1 MIPSWEIEHLR
12 RPMVAGMKVPK
23 EVIMKNGNSAFFSW
37 TGVEG
42 QDKRIAGIKL
52 DAAYIDEEAGNSRLF
67 AEIATRLTDSLSQG
81 DGLGYYV
88 WAYTNTNWNDAYEE
102 FKQRQANGAPGH
114 RTFLLMP
121 GENPAISAAARRM
134 VAGTMNADEAAIR
147 MEGGTD
153 AGSLVQIYGKQWQD
167 ERHVMKTAY
176 EIQPED
182 NLWVGYDP
190 GVEHPMG
197 MLVGSINKQEPMAL
211 NFTQAWMYK
220 GETIEKDVDNLVEY
234 LRGRRITGFVY
245 DTNLK
250 NKDRGGGPSV
260 LTRMKELMAS
270 RGIVPLAG
278 FFQSKKNHAPG
289 IALVRHY
296 LDPSDRRDCPP
307 LMRLSKPTD
316 TNGMGILRAQI
327 IAYRGKEAT
336 KFTGPGGVVKKNDEL
351 CLVGDTMILMADGSE
366 RRLDEMA
373 VGDMVQTPIG
383 PRRVTSAGM
392 TGVKPVVELRWV
404 NSPRPLIATGNHP
417 ILTGRG
423 MSRLDAVRYDDILA
437 TCAHTPALTPS
448 NATANAGSHSA
459 RSNATTVIGRA
470 ISCIGTFGR
479 KRSDLSQK
487 ATKSIIRMATTRITT
502 LQIWSASLQAIIVGC
517 TWRVSRNPTQSGLL
531 DSQMPPAKPLPSGM
545 VLMTAMCSISG
556 WASVL
561 RNCAQHLTVYASNVA
576 SIIRSS
582 VIHAPACA
590 SALITANQRPVV
602 SAAWM
607 MRTAL
612 ASSATPSFALTSTA
626 PSRLAPALVAGVSSL
641 SPREVYNLTVDE
653 AHCFIANG
661 VVCSNCDTLRYLIMQ
676 RPSWNPDWACGRALN
691 IPTQRVAF
699 LDATGT
705 IPVPQKRDRTVQ
717 PPRFDFATGVY
728 RSRDRRKARA
738 SGWMVE
744 AF

>member
-1 MIPSWEIEHLR
+1 MAKLTPAQKAQMILTQRERSDPLRWFVPSPTQEQFLRRDTKETPFCLVNSLSRGGKSAITMADLAMTLRGIHPYQPKRTKLVIAVFAPTREQACRVIGHKLFDDSELMLPADAPDEARGQPMIPSWEIEHLR

-182 NLWVGYDP
+182 NLWVSYDP

-197 MLVGSINKQEPMAL
+197 MLVAAVNKQEPMCL

-234 LRGRRITGFVY
+234 LRGRRLTGFVY

-270 RGIVPLAG
+270 RGVVPLAG

-307 LMRLSKPTD
+307 LIRLSKPTD
-316 TNGMGILRAQI
+316 SNGLGIFRAQM
-327 IAYRGKEAT
+327 IAYRGKEST
-336 KFTGPGGVVKKNDEL
+336 KFTGPGGVVKKSDE
-351 CLVGDTMILMADGSE
+351 
-366 RRLDEMA
+366 
-373 VGDMVQTPIG
+373 TP
-383 PRRVTSAGM
+383 
-392 TGVKPVVELRWV
+392 
-404 NSPRPLIATGNHP
+404 
-417 ILTGRG
+417 
-423 MSRLDAVRYDDILA
+423 D
-437 TCAHTPALTPS
+437 C
-448 NATANAGSHSA
+448 
-459 RSNATTVIGRA
+459 
-470 ISCIGTFGR
+470 C
-479 KRSDLSQK
+479 
-487 ATKSIIRMATTRITT
+487 
-502 LQIWSASLQAIIVGC
+502 
-517 TWRVSRNPTQSGLL
+517 
-531 DSQMPPAKPLPSGM
+531 
-545 VLMTAMCSISG
+545 
-556 WASVL
+556 
-561 RNCAQHLTVYASNVA
+561 
-576 SIIRSS
+576 
-582 VIHAPACA
+582 
-590 SALITANQRPVV
+590 
-602 SAAWM
+602 
-607 MRTAL
+607 
-612 ASSATPSFALTSTA
+612 
-626 PSRLAPALVAGVSSL
+626 
-641 SPREVYNLTVDE
+641 
-653 AHCFIANG
+653 
-661 VVCSNCDTLRYLIMQ
+661 RYLCMQ

-705 IPVPQKRDRTVQ
+705 IPVPQRRDRTVQ